1 MRPGINAGRPYQ
13 WLPYHTRRA
22 RHWERVV
29 HVSLPGSHLTFV
41 PQCATLHMPQDRI
54 RSVGVRRIAVTDI
67 DPRTLEKLARKNRE
81 ESQRRYE
88 EDTKKPSI
96 GASKKRRKEL
106 EGSAPP
112 DDPRYEGVNRL
123 FTEMKKKDR
132 K

>member
-1 MRPGINAGRPYQ
+1 
-13 WLPYHTRRA
+13 
-22 RHWERVV
+22 
-29 HVSLPGSHLTFV
+29 
-41 PQCATLHMPQDRI
+41 MPQDRI
-54 RSVGVRRIAVTDI
+54 RILGVRRIAVTDI

>member
-1 MRPGINAGRPYQ
+1 M
-13 WLPYHTRRA
+13 
-22 RHWERVV
+22 
-29 HVSLPGSHLTFV
+29 
-41 PQCATLHMPQDRI
+41 
-54 RSVGVRRIAVTDI
+54 TDI
-67 DPRTLEKLARKNRE
+67 DPRTLEKLARKNRK

-96 GASKKRRKEL
+96 GTSKKRRKEL
-106 EGSAPP
+106 AGSAPP